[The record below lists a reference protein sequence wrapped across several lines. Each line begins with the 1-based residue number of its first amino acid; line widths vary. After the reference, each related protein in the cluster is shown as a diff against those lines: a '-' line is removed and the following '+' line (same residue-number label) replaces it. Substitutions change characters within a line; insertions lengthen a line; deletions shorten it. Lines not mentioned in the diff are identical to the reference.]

1 MNVNHLKAF
10 EKVVQLKSF
19 QEAAKQL
26 SVSQPAISLRIQALE
41 DHFKTKLVKRKAEGV
56 QLTPQGEVIYSR
68 IKEILKLWE
77 ELEAQFLGGQPVGK
91 LVIGASTIPSEY
103 ILPKIIKDFKG
114 IYPDVDFCMKISGS
128 RDVVDWLKNRSVD
141 VAITGEP
148 MKTPILFSKP
158 IVSEKLS
165 IIAPNDFIL
174 EDVNKFHDLFDAEW
188 ILREVNSDTRSSLEK
203 TIQSLGYSFEMMKVV
218 GELGS
223 TEAVIAAVEAG
234 LGITVVSSYAA
245 ERAEKF
251 GRVKIITL
259 NDFQVTRNFYFSCL
273 KENKNQPLISSFLNF
288 IENVYRMNEN
298 E

>member
-1 MNVNHLKAF
+1 MNLNNLKAF

-19 QEAAKQL
+19 QDAAKQL

-41 DHFKTKLVKRKAEGV
+41 EHFKIKLVKRTGEGV
-56 QLTPQGEVIYSR
+56 QLTPQGEIIYTR

-77 ELEAQFLGGQPVGK
+77 ELETQFLGGKPVGK

-103 ILPKIIKDFKG
+103 LLPKIIKNFKG
-114 IYPDVDFCMKISGS
+114 ICPEVDFSMKISGS
-128 RDVVDWLKNRSVD
+128 KDVVDWLKNRSVD

-148 MKTPILFSKP
+148 LGAPILFSKP
-158 IVSEKLS
+158 IVSDKLS
-165 IIAPNDFIL
+165 IIAPNDFFE
-174 EDVNKFHDLFDAEW
+174 EDIKEFRDLFDVEW
-188 ILREVNSDTRSSLEK
+188 ILREENSDTRSSLEK
-203 TIQSLGYSFEMMKVV
+203 TVQSLGYSFEEMKVV

-234 LGITVVSSYAA
+234 LGVTVVSSYAA

-259 NDFQVTRNFYFSCL
+259 DDFQVTRHFYFSCL
-273 KENKNQPLISSFLNF
+273 MENKNLSLISAFLSF
-288 IENVYRMNEN
+288 IEESY
-298 E
+298 